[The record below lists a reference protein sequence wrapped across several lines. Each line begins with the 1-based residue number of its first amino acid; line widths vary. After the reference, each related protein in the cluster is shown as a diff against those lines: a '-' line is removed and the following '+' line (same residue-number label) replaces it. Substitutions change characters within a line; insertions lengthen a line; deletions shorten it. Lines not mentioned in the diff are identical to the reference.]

1 MKNERLLNAIGKI
14 NDNLI
19 EEALEAPENAFGS
32 TRRFPQSPSGK
43 WFKRIVVAACFFMVV
58 SVPVLAIEHGLR
70 VSFMPSQH
78 EWGVVIQGRFP
89 MEAFS
94 QKVLELAD
102 SLGEEDGIYTMD
114 NFEEA
119 GEFLGIDL
127 PENEILGKMPQ
138 EQIEQTWSD
147 GKQVAGNTMVHII
160 NNHECDF
167 IGAWTYSS
175 YLYKGTKV
183 WVNYQL
189 ITELNP
195 YENGGGISMEINA
208 DESEQRMET
217 YVTASGR
224 ECSIIYSGFGEYS
237 YAAYAYMDIDG
248 ILTEVQIRH
257 GSSES
262 IEKIVKEV
270 MDAYK

>member
-1 MKNERLLNAIGKI
+1 MKSERLLNAIGKI
-14 NDNLI
+14 DDKMI
-19 EEALEAPENAFGS
+19 EAAWETSIKNADS
-32 TRRFPQSPSGK
+32 RKRNKKYISNK
-43 WFKRIVVAACFFMVV
+43 WMKRLAVAACFFIAI

-70 VSFMPSQH
+70 LRFMPSQH
-78 EWGVVIQGRFP
+78 EWSVNIQGRFP
-89 MEAFS
+89 IEAFS
-94 QKVLELAD
+94 KKVLELAD
-102 SLGEEDGIYTMD
+102 SLGEEDGIYTMN

-119 GEFLGIDL
+119 SQFLGIDL
-127 PENEILGKMPQ
+127 PENEILEKMPQ

-248 ILTEVQIRH
+248 ILTEVQIMH

>member
-1 MKNERLLNAIGKI
+1 MKSERLLNAIGKI
-14 NDNLI
+14 DDKMI
-19 EEALEAPENAFGS
+19 EEAWETPIKKTDSRKRNKKYIS
-32 TRRFPQSPSGK
+32 NK
-43 WFKRIVVAACFFMVV
+43 WMKRLAVAACFFMVI

-70 VSFMPSQH
+70 LRFMPSQH
-78 EWGVVIQGRFP
+78 EWSVNIQGRFP
-89 MEAFS
+89 IEAFS
-94 QKVLELAD
+94 KKVLELAD
-102 SLGEEDGIYTMD
+102 SLGEEDGIYTMN

-119 GEFLGIDL
+119 SQFLGIDL
-127 PENEILGKMPQ
+127 PDNEILGKMPQ

-237 YAAYAYMDIDG
+237 NAAYAYMDIDG
-248 ILTEVQIRH
+248 ILTEVQIMH
-257 GSSES
+257 ASSDN
-262 IEKIVKEV
+262 IEIIVKEV